1 MSEVILET
9 GGRASWKQ
17 YLELCKPNVVLLIV
31 FTAIVG
37 MVLATDSLA
46 VNWIAVVFGTL
57 GIGLGAASGAAIN
70 HVVDQKIDAVM
81 DRTKNRPLP
90 TGGLSTESALL
101 FALILAVSSMLIL
114 GALVNLLTAALTLLS
129 MVGYAV
135 IYTMFLKRATPH
147 NIVLGG
153 AAGAAPPVL
162 GWAAVTGEVSVEA
175 LVLFLIIFIWT
186 PPHFWALAIK
196 RRDDYAEAGLPMLP
210 VTHGIDFT
218 KQQVLLY
225 TFMLLSV
232 SLLPFIIHM
241 SGLLYLVSA
250 LLLGLGFIYHAFKL
264 YRDAGDGHAMKTFG
278 FSIVYLMALF
288 AALLLDHFIVIGL
301 SQVA

>member
-1 MSEVILET
+1 MSEVYIDLSRKT
-9 GGRASWKQ
+9 SWKS

-37 MVLATDSLA
+37 MMLAIHSKPDWL
-46 VNWIAVVFGTL
+46 VIIFGTL
-57 GIGLGAASGAAIN
+57 GIGLGAASGAAVN
-70 HVVDQKIDAVM
+70 HVVDQKIDAIM
-81 DRTKNRPLP
+81 ERTRNRPLP
-90 TGGLSTESALL
+90 TGGLGSEQALL
-101 FALILAVSSMLIL
+101 FALLLGLSSMLL
-114 GALVNLLTAALTLLS
+114 LALFVNMLTAALTLAS

-162 GWAAVTGEVSVEA
+162 GWAAVTGEVSLDA

-196 RRDDYAEAGLPMLP
+196 RRNDYAEAGLPMLP
-210 VTHGIDFT
+210 VTHGIEFT
-218 KQQVLLY
+218 KQQILMY

-232 SLLPFIIHM
+232 SLLPFVIHM
-241 SGLLYLVSA
+241 SGLLYLVAA
-250 LLLGLGFIYHAFKL
+250 LVLGVMFIYHAFVL
-264 YRDAGDGHAMKTFG
+264 YRSEGDQHAMATFG
-278 FSIVYLMALF
+278 FSIIYLMCLF
-288 AALLLDHFIVIGL
+288 MALLLDHFLALAL
-301 SQVA
+301 SVTH